1 MHDRNWERVAGYAG
15 LAAVLLFVV
24 PTFVGAGTMPKASD
38 RDAVFKT
45 YLLNH
50 HAFVMRGMW
59 LSTLGAVLVVWLGS
73 GIRSALRRHDGEGG
87 HLATLVFSLFVAAAV
102 ILGISDALTGGLAYK
117 ALSGTSAATV
127 RTVFD
132 TSAFMVGTF
141 VGLITTVAAS
151 ILAVEALATRT
162 LPRYVG
168 VTSAAA
174 AAVNLAGSLTIF
186 TSRGFFS
193 LEGAFGL
200 VGLAVTMVWILSLSM
215 ALIRP
220 ALAGAEAVSP
230 VAPVAGG

>member
-45 YLLNH
+45 YLLSH

-73 GIRSALRRHDGEGG
+73 GIRSALRRHDSEGG
-87 HLATLVFSLFVAAAV
+87 HLATLVFALFVAAGV
-102 ILGISDALTGGLAYK
+102 VLGISNALTGGLAYK
-117 ALSGTSAATV
+117 AVAGTSAATV
-127 RTVFD
+127 RTIFD
-132 TSAFMVGTF
+132 TGAFMTTTML
-141 VGLITTVAAS
+141 GLVTTLAAS
-151 ILAVEALATRT
+151 VLAVASLATRT

-193 LEGAFGL
+193 LEGAFGF
-200 VGLAVTMVWILSLSM
+200 VGLAVTMVWIVSLSI

-220 ALAGAEAVSP
+220 AMAGAEAVAP

>member
-38 RDAVFKT
+38 RDTVFKT
-45 YLLNH
+45 YLLGH
-50 HAFVMRGMW
+50 HAYIMRGMW
-59 LSTLGAVLVVWLGS
+59 LTTLGAVLVVWLGS
-73 GIRSALRRHDGEGG
+73 GIRSALRRHDSEGA
-87 HLATLVFSLFVAAAV
+87 HLATLVFALFVAAGI
-102 ILGISDALTGGLAYK
+102 ILGISNALTGGLAYK
-117 ALSGTSAATV
+117 ALAGTSPATV

-132 TSAFMVGTF
+132 TSAFLTTTVL
-141 VGLITTVAAS
+141 GLVTTVAAS
-151 ILAVEALATRT
+151 ILAVEALATRN
-162 LPRYVG
+162 LPRHVG

-193 LEGAFGL
+193 LEGAYGF
-200 VGLAVTMVWILSLSM
+200 VGLAVSMVWLISLSV

-220 ALAGAEAVSP
+220 ALARAEAVSP
-230 VAPVAGG
+230 VAPVAGS

>member
-38 RDAVFKT
+38 RDSVFKA
-45 YLLNH
+45 YLLSH
-50 HAFVMRGMW
+50 HAYIMRGMW

-73 GIRSALRRHDGEGG
+73 GIRSALRRHDSEGG

-102 ILGISDALTGGLAYK
+102 VLGIANALTGGLAYK
-117 ALSGTSAATV
+117 ALAGTSPATV
-127 RTVFD
+127 RTIFD
-132 TSAFMVGTF
+132 IGAFMTATML
-141 VGLITTVAAS
+141 GLVTTVAAS
-151 ILAVEALATRT
+151 VVAVAVLTTRI
-162 LPRYVG
+162 LPRPVG
-168 VTSAAA
+168 VISAVA
-174 AAVNLAGSLTIF
+174 AAVNLAGSMTVF

-193 LEGAFGL
+193 LEGAFGF
-200 VGLAVTMVWILSLSM
+200 VGLVVTMIWLISLSV

-220 ALAGAEAVSP
+220 EMAGADAVSP